1 MLPALLYHAREP
13 RPVFGPGGRLSPFRA
28 PYEFYPTPPEATR
41 ALLAAEAFDGGIWEP
56 ACGDGAIS
64 KVLEKAGYDVT
75 STDLVDH
82 GYGQHGV
89 DFLTQHLPRAKHIV
103 TNPPYGRGLADA
115 FVRKA
120 LNFTRHTGGRV
131 AMLLNIAS
139 LCHPDR
145 HARFVRRPPSVI
157 YALDDCVCWPQGRP
171 ELASRHTLAHRYVW
185 LLWEPNGDHRTTTTF
200 RWLTTRPHQADAPTL
215 STSPQQRRYA

>member
-1 MLPALLYHAREP
+1 MFPALFYQAREP

-41 ALLAAEAFDGGIWEP
+41 ALLSAETFDGGIWEP
-56 ACGDGAIS
+56 ACGKGAIS
-64 KVLEKAGYDVT
+64 KVLEAAGYDVT

-82 GYGQHGV
+82 GYGRHGFN
-89 DFLTQHLPRAKHIV
+89 FLDQRLPRAKHIV
-103 TNPPYGRGLADA
+103 TNPPYGKGLADA
-115 FVRKA
+115 FVSKA

-145 HARFVRRPPSVI
+145 HPRFTRRPPSVI
-157 YALDDCVCWPQGRP
+157 YALDECVCWPQGQPR
-171 ELASRHTLAHRYVW
+171 LATRQTLNHRYAW
-185 LLWEPNGDHRTTTTF
+185 LVWEPDGDKSTTTIF
-200 RWLTTRPHQADAPTL
+200 RWLSTRPYTDAAINK
-215 STSPQQRRYA
+215 SNQQKGNFS